1 MEILRLVNEM
11 TRAKITVI
19 STIAMF
25 GLAAC
30 GSDKADE
37 QVTSGTQIVTTAPD
51 ADLKSGDPEL
61 GGAVVTPGA
70 PYRVSY
76 RIIGTP
82 VVGVPVVVDL
92 RVESNQGSRPLDIEY
107 RIRDATAMMLG
118 ESQPARVRME
128 LAANESAFTQQVT
141 IIPQREGRFYLNVS
155 ASFETV
161 DGTMSTVTAIPIQV
175 GTGTR
180 ELQPHGEVQLDEN
193 DEAVRVLDGDSQE

>member
-1 MEILRLVNEM
+1 MN
-11 TRAKITVI
+11 RAKTLVVL
-19 STIAMF
+19 TIAMF

-30 GSDKADE
+30 GDDKADE
-37 QVTSGTQIVTTAPD
+37 QVATDVKITTTPPD
-51 ADLKSGDPEL
+51 IDLKSGDPEL

-70 PYRVSY
+70 PYRVNY

-92 RVESNQGSRPLDIEY
+92 RVESSQGSRPLNLDY
-107 RIRDATAMMLG
+107 RISDATAMVLG

-128 LAANESAFTQQVT
+128 LAANETDFTQQVT

-193 DEAVRVLDGDSQE
+193 DETVRVLDGDS